1 VQFVQYSVFVE
12 ATFAETAEFNVTK
25 FRREYRV

>member
-1 VQFVQYSVFVE
+1 VKFAQYAVFIE
-12 ATFAETAEFNVTK
+12 ATFAETAEFNGTR